1 MTSGKGL
8 CVYVC
13 VSVWSV
19 CVCVCVCAC
28 VFVSK
33 NILSYL
39 QISVHSVHLSLGIS
53 FLKQKSIV
61 NTYTHVSEYFLVLE
75 STKGMRNMLVAQP
88 YVKPREISFVVT
100 VLCCGNRT
108 IRKNF

>member
-13 VSVWSV
+13 VSVWSVCV

-53 FLKQKSIV
+53 FLK
-61 NTYTHVSEYFLVLE
+61 
-75 STKGMRNMLVAQP
+75 
-88 YVKPREISFVVT
+88 
-100 VLCCGNRT
+100 
-108 IRKNF
+108 